1 MKKYFISGVL
11 AIAISAVFTGCSKST
26 DLYDEGAQQQAENAK
41 KQAQVTELFATYQ
54 TEFVKTFG
62 AIKPGHKW
70 GFDHQRS
77 STRAAATTNYANYEL
92 PDVIGNNTGKNF
104 DRTFNPA
111 TGSLQSVPYG
121 EYFVQHVFKQTGFGD
136 NGSGSMSEHQQMAQL
151 QAFNYSTGEWEDV
164 TNFVGGKCVHHMTD
178 DTNYKMTKGVTLMVN
193 MGTPTSNQP
202 QFRWIAKH
210 NANVG
215 GDYVCTNYVIKEING
230 EYYLGLGYVNKGD
243 EQGDDAKYDAWIIKL
258 VKAEGVPDFKDR
270 GRIMCEDLGEI
281 GDFDFNDVVFDATI
295 MNDGSINIKV
305 LAAGGTLPITV
316 AGRAVNLG
324 TMMNT
329 GENWTDA
336 TQSFT
341 ISADEAA
348 QNGWTTLLSIPV
360 IVTGKDGIEY
370 ELQARD
376 GQAPGKFCT
385 YIGVEWADEYVDI
398 NLAYQGFSTWVK
410 DELPE
415 TWWKSHWNET
425 YTDLDLTNN

>member
-70 GFDHQRS
+70 GFENR
-77 STRAAATTNYANYEL
+77 STRAAATENYGNYEL
-92 PDVIGNNTGKNF
+92 PNVIGNNVGKNF
-104 DRTFNPA
+104 DKTFNKA
-111 TGSLQSVPYG
+111 SGSLQSVPYG
-121 EYFVQHVFKQTGFGD
+121 EYFVQHVFKQTGFGEG
-136 NGSGSMSEHQQMAQL
+136 GSGSMSEHQQMAQL
-151 QAFNYSTGEWEDV
+151 QAFNYNTGDWEDV

-178 DTNYKMTKGVTLMVN
+178 DAGTKMTKGVTLMVN

-210 NANVG
+210 NATVG
-215 GDYVCTNYVIKEING
+215 GDYVCTNYVIKKING

-243 EQGDDAKYDAWIIKL
+243 TQGNDAKYDAWIIKL
-258 VKAEGVPDFKDR
+258 VKAEGRPPFAER
-270 GRIMCEDLGEI
+270 GRIMCEDLGNI

-295 MNDGSINIKV
+295 MNDGSINIEI

-316 AGRAVNLG
+316 AGRPVTLG

-329 GENWTDA
+329 GENWTDE

-341 ISADEAA
+341 ISAAEAA
-348 QNGWTTLLSIPV
+348 ENGWTTLLSIPV
-360 IVTGKDGIEY
+360 KVTGKDGIEY

-385 YIGVEWADEYVDI
+385 YIGLPWADEYVNI
-398 NLAYQGFSTWVK
+398 NLAYAGFSTWVANEK
-410 DELPE
+410 PQ
-415 TWWKSHWNET
+415 TWWENKENEI

>member
-70 GFDHQRS
+70 GFENR
-77 STRAAATTNYANYEL
+77 STRAVATENYKNYEL
-92 PDVIGNNTGKNF
+92 PNWIKNPEGNSFYSKNKNS
-104 DRTFNPA
+104 FNNGA
-111 TGSLQSVPYG
+111 SGSLQSIPF
-121 EYFVQHVFKQTGFGD
+121 EDYFVQHVFKQTS
-136 NGSGSMSEHQQMAQL
+136 NGSGGSGSNSQHQQMSQL
-151 QAFNYSTGEWEDV
+151 QAYNYNTGDWEDV
-164 TNFVGGKCVHHMTD
+164 TGFEGGKDVHHLTD
-178 DTNYKMTKGVTLMVN
+178 HQGKKMTKGVTLMVN
-193 MGTPTSNQP
+193 MGTPTANQP
-202 QFRWIAKH
+202 QFRWI
-210 NANVG
+210 NSDG
-215 GDYVCTNYVIKEING
+215 TFSCTNYIIKQING
-230 EYYLGLGYVNKGD
+230 EYYLGLGYVNKGTD
-243 EQGDDAKYDAWIIKL
+243 NDNKYDAWIIKL
-258 VKAEGVPDFKDR
+258 VKAEGVPNFKDR
-270 GRIMCEDLGEI
+270 GRIMCEDLGNI

-295 MNDGSINIKV
+295 MNDGSINIEI

-316 AGRAVNLG
+316 AGRPVTLG

-341 ISADEAA
+341 IPAAEAA
-348 QNGWTTLLSIPV
+348 ENGWTTLLSIPV
-360 IVTGKDGIEY
+360 KVTGKDGIEY
-370 ELQARD
+370 ELQAND

-385 YIGVEWADEYVDI
+385 YIGLPWADEYVNI
-398 NLAYQGFSTWVK
+398 NLAYAGFSTWVGT
-410 DELPE
+410 EQPQ
-415 TWWKSHWNET
+415 TWWENQENEI